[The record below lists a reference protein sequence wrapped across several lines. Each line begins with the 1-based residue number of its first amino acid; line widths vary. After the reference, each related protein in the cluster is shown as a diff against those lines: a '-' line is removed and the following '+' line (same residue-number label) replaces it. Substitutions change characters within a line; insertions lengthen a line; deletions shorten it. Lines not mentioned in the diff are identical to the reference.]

1 MSATMTADL
10 SPALATELR
19 GVPKIDHLGIAVNS
33 LDASVPLYAALLGEN
48 PNGREEVPSEGVR
61 VAFFGAGPGRI
72 ELLEP
77 MDDDSPIAAF
87 LERHGPGL
95 HHVWLRVTDL
105 EAALERA
112 REAGAAVIPPDI
124 RSGAEGRRVGFLH
137 PRSAGGVLI
146 ELAESGG

>member
-1 MSATMTADL
+1 M
-10 SPALATELR
+10 
-19 GVPKIDHLGIAVNS
+19 PKIDHLGIAVNS

-48 PNGREEVPSEGVR
+48 PNGCEEVPSEGVR

-87 LERHGPGL
+87 LARHGPGL
-95 HHVWLRVTDL
+95 HHVCLRVTDL

-124 RSGAEGRRVGFLH
+124 RSGTEGRRVAFLH